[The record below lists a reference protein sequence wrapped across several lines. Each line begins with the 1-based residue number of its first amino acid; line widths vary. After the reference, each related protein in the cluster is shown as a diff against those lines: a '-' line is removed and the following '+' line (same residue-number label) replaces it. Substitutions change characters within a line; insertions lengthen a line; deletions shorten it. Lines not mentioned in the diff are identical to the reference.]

1 MPLPPP
7 AHPLKVARYARWG
20 GYSPRQ
26 WAVAFARTDWSSDAE
41 CLKSSGTDAEP
52 GPAVWRATLTPQ
64 KQPID
69 CIVKVEPVSGAGDA
83 LRITL
88 GRSRFHRQWSG
99 AETLHAAGV
108 LTGRPKALLVGGRGP
123 LGLPWGRAEDDAGRR
138 VCLVLD
144 ALPGRSVLAHL
155 ADPQRT
161 IATERALAA
170 GVAATLAALHRGG
183 LRNRD
188 HKPSNLIAVP
198 AQTADGSPA
207 FLCGVVDTMGIS
219 KALPA
224 RRDDALHR
232 MLASLVIEPT
242 GIGAP
247 PRPTTAMRLLRA
259 LEAAMHPKGRK
270 RASWRRFRDKTWRS
284 VATLV
289 EGHGDAAPVDDPLRS
304 A

>member
-26 WAVAFARTDWSSDAE
+26 WAVAFARTDWATDAQ
-41 CLKSSGTDAEP
+41 CLKSSGTDADP
-52 GPAVWRATLTPQ
+52 GPAVWRATLRPQ

-69 CIVKVEPVSGAGDA
+69 CIVKVEPVANAGEA
-83 LRITL
+83 LRLTL

-99 AETLHAAGV
+99 AETLHRAGI

-123 LGLPWGRAEDDAGRR
+123 LGLPWGRSDDDPGRR
-138 VCLVLD
+138 ACLVLD
-144 ALPGRSVLAHL
+144 ALPGRTLLAHL
-155 ADPQRT
+155 ADPGRT
-161 IATERALAA
+161 ITTERALAL
-170 GVAATLAALHRGG
+170 GVATTLASLHQAG

-198 AQTADGSPA
+198 VPNADAPTA
-207 FLCGVVDTMGIS
+207 FLCGIVDTMGIS
-219 KALPA
+219 KTLPA
-224 RRDDALHR
+224 RKDDALHR

-247 PRPTTAMRLLRA
+247 PPRTTAMRLLRA
-259 LEAAMHPKGRK
+259 LEAALHPKGRK
-270 RASWRRFRDKTWRS
+270 RASWRRFRTRTWRAVS
-284 VATLV
+284 TIVA
-289 EGHGDAAPVDDPLRS
+289 GHADPTPTDDPL
-304 A
+304 AP

>member
-26 WAVAFARTDWSSDAE
+26 WAVAFARTDWATDAQ
-41 CLKSSGTDAEP
+41 CLKSSGTDTDP
-52 GPAVWRATLTPQ
+52 GPAVWRATLRPQ

-69 CIVKVEPVSGAGDA
+69 CIVKVEPVSTAAGA
-83 LRITL
+83 LRLTL

-99 AETLHAAGV
+99 AETLHKAGI

-123 LGLPWGRAEDDAGRR
+123 LGLPWGRPDDDPGRR
-138 VCLVLD
+138 ACLVLD
-144 ALPGRSVLAHL
+144 ALPGRSLLAHL
-155 ADPQRT
+155 SGEGRT
-161 IATERALAA
+161 IATERALAT
-170 GVAATLAALHRGG
+170 GVAATLVALHRAG

-198 AQTADGSPA
+198 ATGPGNAPA
-207 FLCGVVDTMGIS
+207 FLCGIVDTMGIS
-219 KALPA
+219 KSLPA
-224 RRDDALHR
+224 RKEDALHR

-242 GIGAP
+242 GIASPP
-247 PRPTTAMRLLRA
+247 PRTTAMRLLRA
-259 LEAAMHPKGRK
+259 LERALHPKSRR
-270 RASWRRFRDKTWRS
+270 RAAWRRWRDKTWHA
-284 VATLV
+284 VASIV
-289 EGHGDAAPVDDPLRS
+289 AGHGDTTPTDDPLI